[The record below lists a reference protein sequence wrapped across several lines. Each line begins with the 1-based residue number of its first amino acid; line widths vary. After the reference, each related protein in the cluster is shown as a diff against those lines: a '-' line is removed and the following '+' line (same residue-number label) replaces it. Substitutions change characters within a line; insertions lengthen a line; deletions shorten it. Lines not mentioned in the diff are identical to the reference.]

1 MRFLKNAFN
10 FYINSSIHVALAV
23 CAFVGISAL
32 EFRISIANDLLGF
45 IFFGTITG
53 YNFVKYAEI
62 AKLKHRSLTLS
73 LRTIQIFSFFS
84 FLVLLYY
91 AYQLSHKTL
100 IIAVGFAVLTFFYA
114 IPFLNYKNLRA
125 LVGVK
130 ILIVAIVWA
139 GVTTII
145 PLVNEGVVLS
155 QVFWITFIQRLLFV
169 LVLTFPFEI
178 RDLQFDNLAL
188 GTLPQKAGI
197 RLTKIIGYVLLVL
210 TIFIEFLKPEFDWNS
225 LISLV
230 LTCGVL
236 IMFLSISEEN
246 QSKYL
251 SSFWVESIPIF
262 WFGLLLLLQ
271 TYLDIS

>member
-1 MRFLKNAFN
+1 MV
-10 FYINSSIHVALAV
+10 I
-23 CAFVGISAL
+23 
-32 EFRISIANDLLGF
+32 
-45 IFFGTITG
+45 TI
-53 YNFVKYAEI
+53 V
-62 AKLKHRSLTLS
+62 
-73 LRTIQIFSFFS
+73 FS
-84 FLVLLYY
+84 
-91 AYQLSHKTL
+91 
-100 IIAVGFAVLTFFYA
+100 
-114 IPFLNYKNLRA
+114 
-125 LVGVK
+125 
-130 ILIVAIVWA
+130 
-139 GVTTII
+139 
-145 PLVNEGVVLS
+145 
-155 QVFWITFIQRLLFV
+155 V